1 MKCILVCT
9 SGRKMKNPS
18 AATEAFHGLPVEHC
32 PLCGE
37 LISIEKSEIMQLEE
51 INCNYCNSSI
61 KSYLPKYEEQLF
73 FTKECNNCEKMNNTR
88 SLYCVYCGHNF
99 SAIRKRFQITIT
111 KFVAYV
117 SLALTAIGIIFVI
130 IGFVIT
136 FSFTGFPHILIYVG
150 SVAVLSGLVLG
161 IISFI
166 DPKARPIA
174 RISLIISSIVD
185 FAWVIFVVIVFILL
199 R

>member
-1 MKCILVCT
+1 MINTNLAEEV
-9 SGRKMKNPS
+9 
-18 AATEAFHGLPVEHC
+18 FQGLPVEHC

-37 LISIEKSEIMQLEE
+37 LISIEKSEIIQSSE
-51 INCNYCNSSI
+51 INCEYCRNSI
-61 KSYLPKYEEQLF
+61 LAYLPKHEGQLF

-88 SLYCVYCGHNF
+88 SRYCVYCGHNF
-99 SAIRKRFQITIT
+99 SVIRKRFQITIT

-117 SLALTAIGIIFVI
+117 SLALTAIGTIFMI
-130 IGFVIT
+130 IGFVIMFT
-136 FSFTGFPHILIYVG
+136 FTGFPHILIYVG

-185 FAWVIFVVIVFILL
+185 FTWVIFVVIALILL
-199 R
+199 L

>member
-1 MKCILVCT
+1 MNNEKSPV
-9 SGRKMKNPS
+9 
-18 AATEAFHGLPVEHC
+18 EAFLGLPVEHC

-37 LISIEKSEIMQLEE
+37 LISIEKSEIIQSSE
-51 INCNYCNSSI
+51 INCEYCKNSI
-61 KSYLPKYEEQLF
+61 LAYLPKHEGQLF

-88 SLYCVYCGHNF
+88 SRYCVYCGLNF
-99 SAIRKRFQITIT
+99 SALRKRFQITVT
-111 KFVAYV
+111 KFLAYV
-117 SLALTAIGIIFVI
+117 SLALTAIGIIFVT

-150 SVAVLSGLVLG
+150 SVAVLSGNVLS

-174 RISLIISSIVD
+174 RISMIISSIID
-185 FAWVIFVVIVFILL
+185 IPWVIFIVIVSIFL